1 MSSTLHHFL
10 LRRLNEGD
18 WIDSACS
25 THVRDEKYIQNFVIA
40 TDEKMHLE
48 DLGIE
53 RVLIS

>member
-1 MSSTLHHFL
+1 VSSTLHHFL